1 MEGGHSILGFKAGL
15 AVRHSQ
21 ALACGLLAAAAWSA
35 PCRLLADDPAS
46 MRSLA
51 QRFDSPSNVFTE
63 DENSVRLSQTV
74 EPGQIYVRPVESPPA
89 LGLEIVPPKVTPI
102 RVAAP
107 THLAAPNPLHTAPAP
122 NPIQVAGPDRVRVAA
137 PNPVQVSAPKPVQF
151 AEPNPVVVATTPP
164 IGLAIEAPAVVP
176 QRVVMR
182 DIEPPPLSLSV
193 SEPPVVVPPPIIH
206 SPAAGYARFDGS
218 ASNSPQDPMQIAG
231 LTVAA
236 LDPPPPAP
244 AAEGSGSPG
253 GVSGSIATV
262 EKLGDAP
269 PTNSLAFLRQQ
280 ALLLDP
286 GKCQF
291 DWGLTYSVFNA
302 NFSLPIVDH
311 SGNIVGVANER
322 ERLRLMTIPF
332 AVRYGVC
339 PGVQAY
345 INAPLGW
352 SNSELST
359 DNGDSIT
366 NNFGGLGDLSAGFSF
381 QLMKACGAWCPD
393 VIGSLGFVAPT
404 GHATFATS
412 LLASN
417 SALGQGFWD
426 ITTNVIA
433 VHTIDP
439 VLFYYG
445 AGYVHRFEN
454 SIDGINVNPG
464 EEFDYLFGVGFAVNP
479 WVTVSGTL
487 FGSNITRYG
496 ANGVSLPGTDQDP
509 IRFRISVTMVKDQR
523 ICEPFAE
530 IAMTPDSPSRV
541 GITFTY

>member
-1 MEGGHSILGFKAGL
+1 MQGGHSLLEFAARRGRR
-15 AVRHSQ
+15 V
-21 ALACGLLAAAAWSA
+21 LACGLLTAAAYSA
-35 PCRLLADDPAS
+35 TSHVWADDPAS
-46 MRSLA
+46 LRSLA
-51 QRFDSPSNVFTE
+51 QRFNSPSNVFTE
-63 DENSVRLSQTV
+63 DENAVSLSQTV
-74 EPGQIYVRPVESPPA
+74 EPARLYARPVEEPPA
-89 LGLEIVPPKVTPI
+89 LGLEIVPPQVRPI
-102 RVAAP
+102 RLQAPNVVSLPPKSLAPAPHVVAPPAPPIALTPHLVAAP
-107 THLAAPNPLHTAPAP
+107 APPIAPAP
-122 NPIQVAGPDRVRVAA
+122 
-137 PNPVQVSAPKPVQF
+137 S
-151 AEPNPVVVATTPP
+151 VVVAPAPP
-164 IGLAIEAPAVVP
+164 IALAIEAPAVVP
-176 QRVVMR
+176 QRIVMR

-193 SEPPVVVPPPIIH
+193 SEPPVVVPPSIIQP
-206 SPAAGYARFDGS
+206 PAAGYARYDGS
-218 ASNSPQDPMQIAG
+218 SYNAQPDAMQIAG
-231 LTVAA
+231 LTIATA
-236 LDPPPPAP
+236 DQPPPAP
-244 AAEGSGSPG
+244 AADGSGPSNG
-253 GVSGSIATV
+253 SGAIATV

-280 ALLLDP
+280 ALLLEP

-291 DWGLTYSVFNA
+291 DWGLTYSVFNDTFA
-302 NFSLPIVDH
+302 LPIVNH
-311 SGNIVGVANER
+311 SGTVVGVANER

-339 PGVQAY
+339 DGVQAY

-352 SNSELST
+352 ANSEETT
-359 DNGDSIT
+359 DNGDSIN
-366 NNFGGLGDLSAGFSF
+366 NNFGGLGDLSAGFTF
-381 QLMKACGAWCPD
+381 QLMKGCGAWCPD
-393 VIGSLGFVAPT
+393 VVGSLGFVAPT

-445 AGYVHRFEN
+445 AGYVHRFQN
-454 SIDGINVNPG
+454 TIDDINVNPG
-464 EEFDYLFGVGFAVNP
+464 EEFDYLFGVGFAMNP

-487 FGSNITRYG
+487 LGAAITRYG

-509 IRFRISVTMVKDQR
+509 IRFRISVTVVKDQR

-541 GITFTY
+541 GVTFTY